1 MRANFQNNSG
11 PKLPFARN
19 ESGAMTVLNLYFVMG
34 LAIFAGIASDMS
46 NLIQAR
52 GRLQVAADTAAH
64 AALYTRDT
72 TDATTAKNAAITIA
86 QDIMPTSR
94 YGDVLRV
101 DNITF
106 GTWDRANQTFNIDD
120 TSRNAVYVVTDRLGA
135 NANPVTSFLMQFIGF
150 DTWDVVTPAV
160 FETYRPTC
168 LREGL
173 VSDSEI
179 DLQSGNDFLNG
190 FCVHSNDHVEF
201 NQNNTFESGTIV
213 SMPEMGDIV
222 LPASG
227 FVQNAGLENSLREGR
242 NRLRI
247 LSRLDDIKDGMT
259 DPTSRY
265 YRSFVTSPV
274 PIAIARTGVGNGR
287 AVDVADLTPG
297 RVHNITCSNSN
308 GQINFDNAATYR
320 DVVIITN
327 CVTQMAQGAAF
338 EDSTLIITSTSGD
351 TVKTSNSFRLGLDD
365 SCADGGGAQ
374 LLTFGSIGGASG
386 LQMFGSQIIA
396 LGDVE
401 FSAQANGI
409 EGASIIA
416 GGTISVTS
424 GSEFAFCGTGMGN
437 AFEAEY
443 FRLAT

>member
-1 MRANFQNNSG
+1 MITNSQIHSG
-11 PKLPFARN
+11 RKLQFARD
-19 ESGAMTVLNLYFVMG
+19 ERGSITIMNLFFVMV
-34 LAIFAGIASDMS
+34 LAIFAGIAIDMS

-52 GRLQVAADTAAH
+52 TKLQVAADTAAH

-72 TDATTAKNAAITIA
+72 SDATTAKTTAISLA
-86 QDIMPTSR
+86 QDIMPTTR

-101 DNITF
+101 ENISF
-106 GTWDRANQTFNIDD
+106 GNWDRNTQTFTHNT
-120 TSRNAVYVVTDRLGA
+120 TSRNAVLVVTDRLSA
-135 NANPVTSFLMQFIGF
+135 NANPVTSFLMQFVGF
-150 DTWDVVTPAV
+150 DNWDVVTPAV
-160 FETYRPTC
+160 FETYKPTC

-173 VSDSEI
+173 VAENLV

-190 FCVHSNDHVEF
+190 FCVHSNEHIEF

-222 LPASG
+222 LPSSG
-227 FVQNAGLENSLREGR
+227 YTQNEGLENSLREGR
-242 NRLRI
+242 QRLRI
-247 LSRLDDIKDGMT
+247 LARLTDIMNGMT
-259 DPTSRY
+259 DSTSRY
-265 YRSFVTSPV
+265 YRDFVTSPV
-274 PIAIARTGVGNGR
+274 PIAIAKSGVGNGR
-287 AVDVADLTPG
+287 DVLVADLTPG
-297 RVHNITCSNSN
+297 RVHNIACSNAN
-308 GQINFDNAATYR
+308 GQINFEAATYR

-327 CVTQMAQGAAF
+327 CETQMANGTAF
-338 EDSTLIITSTSGD
+338 EDSTLIITDTGSD
-351 TVKTSNSFRLGLDD
+351 TVKTPNGFRLGLND

-374 LLTFGSIGGASG
+374 LLTFGSISGASG

-416 GGTISVTS
+416 GGTISITS
-424 GSEFAFCGTGMGN
+424 GSSFAFCGSGMGN